1 MALPKVV
8 RDAERLDIVDL
19 MRPDLLHN
27 QTARLADT
35 VHATAAVVRSSA
47 TPEKIL
53 HQIWP
58 AAVIGTGLVL
68 TGAWTCLLAYGLV
81 LVSGFGM

>member
-1 MALPKVV
+1 MVD
-8 RDAERLDIVDL
+8 RDVEKLGILDL

-27 QTARLADT
+27 QRVRLGDT
-35 VHATAAVVRSSA
+35 GHASS
-47 TPEKIL
+47 PGKIL

-58 AAVIGTGLVL
+58 AAVVGTGLVL